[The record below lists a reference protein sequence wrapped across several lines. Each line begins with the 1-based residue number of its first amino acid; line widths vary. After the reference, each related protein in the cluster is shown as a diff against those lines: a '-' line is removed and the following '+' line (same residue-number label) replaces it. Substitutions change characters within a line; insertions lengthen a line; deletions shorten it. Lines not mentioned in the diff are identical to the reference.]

1 MRRLL
6 NLVVSI
12 CLALFV
18 IGSSVIITLNI
29 RDIYYKDIDKLNK
42 AIENSDFE
50 IGSFEKESKVQTKS
64 I

>member
-50 IGSFEKESKVQTKS
+50 IGSFEKEPKVQTKS